1 MKSGRYV
8 MMAISDNGSGMDP
21 ETQARIFEPFF
32 TTKVQGKGTGLGLS
46 TVYGIVKQSNGFI
59 WVYSEP
65 GKGTSFKIYFPRAS
79 GALAGVSDMESL
91 DLAMRGA
98 ETILVV
104 EDEFSVRTLAS
115 RILRDRRYTVLEASN
130 GKEALEIAQN
140 YQGEIH
146 LVLTDVIM
154 PGMSGTELASRLE
167 SVRPGSKVLYV
178 SGYTSDTVVHHGVLD
193 SGVAFLQK
201 PFSVNGLV
209 SKVREVI
216 RSDHSQERASALNVQ
231 SRGRE
236 GAGVFR

>member
-1 MKSGRYV
+1 
-8 MMAISDNGSGMDP
+8 MAITDNGSGMDP

-46 TVYGIVKQSNGFI
+46 TVYGIVKQSNGLI
-59 WVYSEP
+59 WVYSEH
-65 GKGTSFKIYFPRAS
+65 GKGTAFKIYFPR
-79 GALAGVSDMESL
+79 VSDEAVGASDSTRPDLEAKES
-91 DLAMRGA
+91 

-104 EDEFSVRTLAS
+104 EDESSVRTLAS
-115 RILRDRRYTVLEASN
+115 RILRDKRYKVLEASN
-130 GKEALEIAQN
+130 GKEALEIART
-140 YQGEIH
+140 YKGEIH

-154 PGMSGTELASRLE
+154 PGMSGTELVSRLE

-178 SGYTSDTVVHHGVLD
+178 SGYTNDTVVHHGVLA

-216 RSDHSQERASALNVQ
+216 RSDSTPERSGALSVQ
-231 SRGRE
+231 SRGRN
-236 GAGVFR
+236 GAGVLQ